1 LRVAPFPIHLAG
13 CKADLIGD
21 YRHHEEQVEAE
32 GPEDEEFGAFEVTAG
47 DEVFFGADELVV
59 FERGQDEGFVGGG
72 GVGG

>member
-1 LRVAPFPIHLAG
+1 MRVAPFPIHLAG

-47 DEVFFGADELVV
+47 DGMLLGTGELIV
-59 FERGQDEGFVGGG
+59 FEGWGSFFLII
-72 GVGG
+72 